1 MAYGHRYAI
10 RHEAVVSTAITIIQ
24 LLAGTAVP
32 FLIVAASLSQDG
44 STVSAQEKIAFVRK
58 SAAAT
63 VTAGVVG
70 THVFKLRPGDPTPGL
85 NLGTSATGV
94 IASGEGTDTD
104 VAYEEGFNVLAGWR
118 FTPSEKE
125 YIHVP
130 GAGIIGLKFRTAPA
144 SQTWQM
150 SITIEELG

>member
-1 MAYGHRYAI
+1 MPYGHRYTL
-10 RHEAVVSTAITIIQ
+10 RHEAVVSTAITILQ

-32 FLIVAASLSQDG
+32 FLIVSASLSQDG
-44 STVSAQEKIAFVRK
+44 STTSAQEKIAFVRK

-63 VTAGVVG
+63 VTTAVVG
-70 THVFKLRPGDPTPGL
+70 THLFKTRPGDPTPGL
-85 NLGTSATGV
+85 TLSTTGTGV

-104 VAYEEGFNVLAGWR
+104 VCYEEGFNVLSGWR

-144 SQTWQM
+144 SETWQM